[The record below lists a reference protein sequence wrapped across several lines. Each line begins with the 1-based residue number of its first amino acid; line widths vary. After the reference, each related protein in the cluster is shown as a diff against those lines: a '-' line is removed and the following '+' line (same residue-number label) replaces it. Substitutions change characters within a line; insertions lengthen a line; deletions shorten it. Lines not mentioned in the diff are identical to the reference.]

1 MIRFLI
7 LHILVLITQLCLAQT
22 KEISNTAEEQ
32 YFEGLKIF
40 APSVSDFAYS
50 DFPAF
55 NSVPPKQFVSR
66 VDSLENI
73 FGKHLSKYSHRLRPE
88 VVKDEKVSIQYYFDR
103 LLLEYSA
110 HHYSYTNE
118 RVHLSRDI
126 QDRLTRH
133 YADFNDTSLL
143 ANEDYHSY
151 IQAFLEQEK
160 KAELQEEKYDSLDN
174 QWLHATWGLIDQWFE
189 NPPVKEY
196 WKQEYLFHHI
206 ENMGIRNVEPI
217 YHDFLLTCKNLGYR
231 DKITEIYE
239 EHQKNRQSHRIE
251 IYKTVDGYDLEMH
264 LFLPDTAIFEAETP
278 TLVCYHGG
286 SWTEGKPDYF
296 FWAGDHYTQQGWA
309 VAVVEYRIAA
319 RHGTLPFASVK
330 DARSA
335 IRWLRKNADQL
346 NIDTSKIVATGN
358 SAGGHLSLATAL
370 ADNCN
375 EVTDN
380 LEISPIPNA
389 LMVIAGVYDLTV
401 DNTSWIRRAARSEN
415 LVLDISPNHLMK
427 SGFPPALIVHGSQDS
442 NCPYPT
448 AQYFASEM
456 KALGNKIDFHTIDG
470 GRHFIW
476 FGEYSEEVG
485 RIRGQ
490 YLETLSFN

>member
-1 MIRFLI
+1 MHRSLCIIRKVKMRKFLV

-22 KEISNTAEEQ
+22 KENSNTAEEQ

-40 APSVSDFAYS
+40 APSVSDFVYS

-73 FGKHLSKYSHRLRPE
+73 LEEHLSKYSHRLRPE

-103 LLLEYSA
+103 LLLEYPA
-110 HHYSYTNE
+110 HHYAYTNE

-126 QDRLTRH
+126 QDRLARH

-151 IQAFLEQEK
+151 I
-160 KAELQEEKYDSLDN
+160 
-174 QWLHATWGLIDQWFE
+174 
-189 NPPVKEY
+189 
-196 WKQEYLFHHI
+196 
-206 ENMGIRNVEPI
+206 
-217 YHDFLLTCKNLGYR
+217 
-231 DKITEIYE
+231 
-239 EHQKNRQSHRIE
+239 HRIE

-264 LFLPDTAIFEAETP
+264 LFLPDTAIFKAETP
-278 TLVCYHGG
+278 TLVCFHGG

-296 FWAGDHYTQQGWA
+296 FWAGDYYTQQGWA
-309 VAVVEYRIAA
+309 VAVVEYRIGA

-380 LEISPIPNA
+380 LEISPVPNA

-401 DNTSWIRRAARSEN
+401 ENASWIRRAARSEN
-415 LVLDISPNHLMK
+415 LVLDISPNHLTK
-427 SGFPPALIVHGSQDS
+427 SGFPPTLIVHGSQDY

-448 AQYFASEM
+448 AQYFAFKM

-470 GRHFIW
+470 GGHFIW

-490 YLETLSFN
+490 YLETLSFD